1 MESIAC
7 AMSSA
12 DRVAVPLKSMC
23 STKCAMPLCAG
34 VSWWDPRISQTPM
47 LTDRTCGIDSV
58 MRRRPLSRTSRVT
71 MRLPENLSPPGARRS
86 LEPHASNWMVRS
98 YWSCVTLQC
107 YHAESLRRK
116 QTTTG
121 SRAAR
126 RGRLTRAYN
135 IGDHHGDRNAARYR
149 GAGACR
155 ARRGRRGARVA
166 AVSRSPAVQVDLQ
179 ARRDGFRRDDRPEP
193 RLAKEPGSGV
203 SGAHTGD
210 REARDVGGRHYEISS
225 GPAGRPAD
233 RVRLHS

>member
-34 VSWWDPRISQTPM
+34 VSWRDPRISQTPM
-47 LTDRTCGIDSV
+47 LTHRTCGIDSV

-107 YHAESLRRK
+107 YHAESLPRK
-116 QTTTG
+116 QTTREVGPRDEAG
-121 SRAAR
+121 SRGRTILEITMGTETR
-126 RGRLTRAYN
+126 RDIAELELSELEDA
-135 IGDHHGDRNAARYR
+135 
-149 GAGACR
+149 
-155 ARRGRRGARVA
+155 VA
-166 AVSRSPAVQVDLQ
+166 ALGWPRFHARQLFRWIHKRGVTDFVEMTDL
-179 ARRDGFRRDDRPEP
+179 
-193 RLAKEPGSGV
+193 
-203 SGAHTGD
+203 
-210 REARDVGGRHYEISS
+210 
-225 GPAGRPAD
+225 
-233 RVRLHS
+233 